1 MRFTECLVSGTARTT
16 ELARC
21 VSSTLVCLIV
31 LLPGLGLADEV
42 EEEPGATS
50 ARQESLWLQDGTP
63 SGEDLAPLWGM
74 GDAALQADLEA
85 ALGDLGL
92 IEAVQK
98 RQLCVALVDINE
110 IDRPRVAAVNGD
122 VMMYAASLPKI
133 AVLLAAFEK
142 VERGE
147 LLLDDATRSTLEL
160 MIRHSSNRAAT
171 QIMHR
176 VGKESIAEVL
186 VSPRYRLYDPQHN
199 GGLWVGKDY
208 AKGGLWRRDPLRNLS
223 HAATA
228 MQVARF
234 YYLLETGQL
243 VSPEHSEKMKEILAD
258 TQLRH
263 KFAKALIEL
272 DPDAKLYRKSGSW
285 RTYHSDS
292 VLVKDVDRAYIAV
305 ALINHADGSR
315 WLVEIARRLDAIV
328 SRREIDS

>member
-1 MRFTECLVSGTARTT
+1 MRSAECVVSGTSRTA
-16 ELARC
+16 ELARR
-21 VSSTLVCLIV
+21 VSLTLVCLAV
-31 LLPGLGLADEV
+31 LLPALGLADEV

-50 ARQESLWLQDGTP
+50 ALEESLRSRDAGLDP
-63 SGEDLAPLWGM
+63 APLWDM
-74 GDAALQADLEA
+74 GDAALQAELEA
-85 ALGDLGL
+85 ALGRLGL
-92 IEAVQK
+92 VEAVQK
-98 RQLCVALVDINE
+98 RQLCLALVDINE
-110 IDRPRVAAVNGD
+110 IERPRVAAVNGD

-133 AVLLAAFEK
+133 AVLLAAFEM

-160 MIRHSSNRAAT
+160 MIRRSSNRAAT

-176 VGKESIAEVL
+176 VGKASIAEVL
-186 VSPRYRLYDPQHN
+186 VSPRYRLYDPEHN

-243 VSPEHSEKMKEILAD
+243 VSPEHSENMKEILTN

-305 ALINHADGSR
+305 ALINHPEGSR
-315 WLVEIARRLDAIV
+315 WLVEIARQLDAFV
-328 SRREIDS
+328 SRRAIDS